1 MEEIK
6 LKIAIGKKEY
16 KNGKITKDKYKQF
29 TDTVKSM
36 EKHSY
41 FQEEDIEKMQNA
53 IINFYD
59 NQFTI
64 EEMDEY
70 WGVDDIIFNFSMIN
84 VDLMNS
90 LNEKAKKAQKV
101 FQKANK

>member
-1 MEEIK
+1 MRIK
-6 LKIAIGKKEY
+6 IGEKEY
-16 KNGKITKDKYKQF
+16 ESGKITKTKYKQF
-29 TDTVKSM
+29 TDTVKAM

-41 FQEEDIEKMQNA
+41 FLEEDIEKMQNA
-53 IINFYD
+53 IINIYD
-59 NQFTI
+59 NQFSI

-70 WGVDDIIFNFSMIN
+70 WGVDDIIFNFSMVN